1 MLKKSM
7 RRHTFMSIEPKI
19 QLRQCLWLDEL
30 STKEAAQA
38 AKDGTVVIFPVGS
51 VEEHGDHL
59 PLCTDSIQPE
69 YVALEVAKKTGCLV
83 APPLRY
89 GICNAGR
96 NFAGTITIEFDTFY
110 KMVHE
115 ILSELIRNGF
125 GRIIVLSGHAGQ
137 SHMVALR
144 LAAQDIIIKNDK
156 ADDKRK
162 IRIMV
167 LSDYDFAKEL
177 TPKYASEKDG
187 HAGTLETSRVMAIN
201 PELIKAKGVVGV
213 ANWPRF
219 EVVAHPE
226 LYFPSGVNGD
236 PTAASA
242 DKGQK
247 INEYIIEQVEK
258 LVETLKL

>member
-1 MLKKSM
+1 M
-7 RRHTFMSIEPKI
+7 PKPNSAH
-19 QLRQCLWLDEL
+19 QTQKPRCLWLDEL
-30 STKEAAQA
+30 STKEAAHA
-38 AKDGTVVIFPVGS
+38 AKEGTIVIFPVGS

-69 YVALEVAKKTGCLV
+69 YIALEVAKKTGCLV

-110 KMVHE
+110 RMVHE
-115 ILSELIRNGF
+115 ILSELVRNGF
-125 GRIIVLSGHAGQ
+125 SRIIVLSGHAGQ

-144 LAAQDIIIKNDK
+144 LAAQDIVIKNDAAEAVK
-156 ADDKRK
+156 KT
-162 IRIMV
+162 RIMV

-187 HAGTLETSRVMAIN
+187 HAGTLETARVMAIK
-201 PELIKAKGVVGV
+201 PELIKEAGS
-213 ANWPRF
+213 ASFPQMPRF

-226 LYFPSGVNGD
+226 LYFPTGVNGD

-242 DKGQK
+242 IKGQK
-247 INEYIIEQVEK
+247 INEYIIEQVES
-258 LVETLKL
+258 LVKELEQ

>member
-1 MLKKSM
+1 M
-7 RRHTFMSIEPKI
+7 TTEPKTSKP
-19 QLRQCLWLDEL
+19 LWLDEL
-30 STKEAAQA
+30 STKEAAKA
-38 AKDGTVVIFPVGS
+38 ANDGVVVIFPVGS

-69 YVALEVAKKTGCLV
+69 YIAQEVAKKTGCLI

-110 KMVHE
+110 RMVHE
-115 ILSELIRNGF
+115 ILSELVRNGF
-125 GRIIVLSGHAGQ
+125 CRIIVLSGHAGS

-144 LAAQDIIIKNDK
+144 MAAQDLVIK
-156 ADDKRK
+156 DDAAGAKK
-162 IRIMV
+162 KTRIMV

-177 TPKYASEKDG
+177 TPKYASESDG
-187 HAGTLETSRVMAIN
+187 HAGTLETSRVMAIK

-213 ANWPRF
+213 ARWPRF

-236 PTAASA
+236 PTAATA
-242 DKGQK
+242 EKGQK
-247 INEYIIEQVEK
+247 INQHIIEQVEK
-258 LVETLKL
+258 LVHELKQ